1 MLLRLLKLC
10 YRKEKD
16 MTVAAALSRDYL
28 PEAETETETL
38 ENISMFDTLAVTPDR
53 YLDFS
58 PNQNRIIRSL

>member
-1 MLLRLLKLC
+1 
-10 YRKEKD
+10 
-16 MTVAAALSRDYL
+16 MTVAAALSREYL

-38 ENISMFDTLAVTPDR
+38 ENINMFDMLDVTPDR